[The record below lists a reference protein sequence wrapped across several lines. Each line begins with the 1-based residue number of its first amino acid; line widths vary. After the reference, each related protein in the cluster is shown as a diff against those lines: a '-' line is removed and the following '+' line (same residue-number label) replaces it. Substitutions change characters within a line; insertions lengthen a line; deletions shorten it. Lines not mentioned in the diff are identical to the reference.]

1 MPVCLGAAFDLMQQ
15 SSDTNAKPGMST
27 GAKWGLG
34 IGIGCLGLILVLGIA
49 GFVGMRFAA
58 RASGVVL
65 PNLKGKLDGMTAD
78 LKTHGFDKTIKGQ
91 ILEVR
96 DPIAEPTIYMGQVV
110 KVYADCSTNLAIV
123 AQVGEIFGRVEGKL
137 YFRGQVLTIQP
148 KAEIM
153 GGLDA
158 TAQVVKNLGR
168 VSGEITGKHQI
179 ITDQPGKAPQ

>member
-1 MPVCLGAAFDLMQQ
+1 
-15 SSDTNAKPGMST
+15 MST

-49 GFVGMRFAA
+49 GFVGMRF
-58 RASGVVL
+58 
-65 PNLKGKLDGMTAD
+65 LKGKLDGMTAD

>member
-49 GFVGMRFAA
+49 GFVGMRF
-58 RASGVVL
+58 
-65 PNLKGKLDGMTAD
+65 LKGKLDGMTAD